1 MCINK
6 NNFFL
11 ILYILFSINT
21 FSQIVD
27 TNKIAESNLQ
37 LDITQ
42 NEQFLLQITEYPDY
56 NNIDIQNSIIEFI
69 YDFLIFRG

>member
-42 NEQFLLQITEYPDY
+42 NEQYLF
-56 NNIDIQNSIIEFI
+56 
-69 YDFLIFRG
+69 

>member
-11 ILYILFSINT
+11 LLYILFSINT

-27 TNKIAESNLQ
+27 TNKIVESNLQ
-37 LDITQ
+37 LDIIQ
-42 NEQFLLQITEYPDY
+42 NEQYLFCELIIT
-56 NNIDIQNSIIEFI
+56 QNMLE
-69 YDFLIFRG
+69 RNKV